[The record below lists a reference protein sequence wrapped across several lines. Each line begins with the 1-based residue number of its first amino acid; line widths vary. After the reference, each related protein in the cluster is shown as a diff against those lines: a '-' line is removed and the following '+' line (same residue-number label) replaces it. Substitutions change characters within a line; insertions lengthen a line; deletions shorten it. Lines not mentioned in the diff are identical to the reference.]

1 MGAPSVGPQA
11 TDESRTTFEMEYRP
25 EWIST
30 FLEVNSRPN
39 YQEGRR
45 IGSGHCPATS
55 QRENTPRPPFQSE
68 QQLRNSLEERE
79 RPADLHDGLIQSIC
93 GRAEL
98 RTANV
103 S

>member
-45 IGSGHCPATS
+45 IGSGHCPRHHNAKT
-55 QRENTPRPPFQSE
+55 RRGRPFKSE

-79 RPADLHDGLIQSIC
+79 RPAGPARRPHPVH
-93 GRAEL
+93 L
-98 RTANV
+98 R
-103 S
+103 SG